1 MQPFAI
7 LAGAVP
13 KSPFSL
19 TPEKAGIH
27 KQWFPLDARF
37 RRHDDFWAFLLFMDG
52 SVGIEANWLICNAI
66 NLRNCFG
73 NNATGLKQMN
83 YSEDVMLNYVW
94 LGLIVIALIVAAV
107 NGNMADIGKEAV
119 NMSKTAVD
127 ISIGLIG
134 IMALW
139 LGVMRIAEEA
149 GLIKLLARI
158 IRPIT
163 SRLFPDVPSEHPAM
177 GAMIMNIAANW
188 LGLGNAATPLGI
200 KAMEELQTLNPQKD
214 TATNAMVLFLT
225 LNTASITLIPAT
237 MIGVRV
243 ATGSQDP
250 FGIIFTTIFA
260 SATATVV
267 GVITAILLGKL
278 PMFKN
283 SDPMNAASEQST
295 ETE

>member
-1 MQPFAI
+1 
-7 LAGAVP
+7 
-13 KSPFSL
+13 
-19 TPEKAGIH
+19 
-27 KQWFPLDARF
+27 
-37 RRHDDFWAFLLFMDG
+37 
-52 SVGIEANWLICNAI
+52 
-66 NLRNCFG
+66 
-73 NNATGLKQMN
+73 
-83 YSEDVMLNYVW
+83 MLNYVW

-107 NGNMADIGKEAV
+107 NGNMADVGKEAV

-139 LGVMRIAEEA
+139 LGIMRIAEEA
-149 GLIKLLARI
+149 GLIRLLARL

-163 SRLFPDVPSEHPAM
+163 RRLFPDVPSEHPAM

-278 PMFKN
+278 PAFRN
-283 SDPMNAASEQST
+283 TDPMKTASESSGDSNSF
-295 ETE
+295 